1 MFLTMRAVWALLPG
15 IILAFI
21 APRPAAV
28 LAWAGVV
35 LVLVVI
41 DVVYAPSPRLLRAS
55 RAVGHGVRL
64 GESITST
71 LTLANTGR
79 RTVRLLLRDAWP
91 PSAGAAHERG
101 SMTIPPAQRRRHSTV
116 LTPQRR
122 GERDAGPLTV
132 RVMGP
137 LGIAGR
143 QASLNVPATVRVLP
157 AFRSR
162 RHLPSRLARLREMDG
177 RSAVMVRGE
186 GTEFD
191 SLREYVVGDD
201 VRSIDWRS
209 TARRGE
215 VLVRTWRPE
224 RDRRVLIVIDSGRLS
239 AARLG
244 DAPVSTPR
252 SRRPCCWP
260 PWPHA
265 LETGSMSW
273 PWTTRCAP
281 RCGAVADRCS

>member
-122 GERDAGPLTV
+122 GERNAGPLTV

-143 QASLNVPATVRVLP
+143 QASLDVPATVRVLP

-162 RHLPSRLARLREMDG
+162 RVG
-177 RSAVMVRGE
+177 RG
-186 GTEFD
+186 
-191 SLREYVVGDD
+191 
-201 VRSIDWRS
+201 VRS
-209 TARRGE
+209 G
-215 VLVRTWRPE
+215 
-224 RDRRVLIVIDSGRLS
+224 
-239 AARLG
+239 
-244 DAPVSTPR
+244 
-252 SRRPCCWP
+252 
-260 PWPHA
+260 
-265 LETGSMSW
+265 
-273 PWTTRCAP
+273 
-281 RCGAVADRCS
+281 